1 MGDERRER
9 LTAGDTLRLFVG
21 AFVSELA
28 RSGVRHVCLA
38 PGSRSTP
45 LAMLL
50 QHEPGIRV
58 WTHLDERSAAFFGLG
73 MAKMLREPVALLC
86 TSGTAAV
93 NFAPAVVEAFYAR
106 VPLLVLTA
114 DRPPE
119 LRDAGAN
126 QTIDQLRLYG
136 SHVKWSVEMPLPES
150 SEQALRYARTIA
162 DRAAATARG
171 GPAGPVHINF
181 PFREPLVPTLS
192 MAVPPTGGDHDGIA
206 AVPPTDGGDDG
217 IAASLESGSRGEDT
231 NAPYVSIRQSPRRPE
246 PAELLPLA
254 NDLAGAER
262 GLIVCGPQDDP
273 QFPAAVAGLAAA
285 LGSPTLADPLSQVRC
300 GPHYN
305 DLITDSYDA
314 FLRDD
319 ETASALAPQIVL
331 RFGAT
336 PVSKPLLLYMQ
347 RHADCRQILIG
358 DGWNDP
364 ALVASDAI
372 QADPRSFCDALLS
385 ALRTSDRQSPSSD
398 WAARWRR
405 TDQLSR
411 SALLR
416 RIEDEAAP
424 SEPGGFVDVLDVL
437 PDGATLFAGNSMPVR
452 DLDTCLAGSERRI
465 RVLANRGVSGIDG
478 VMSTALGVGAVSE
491 APLVLVIGDISF
503 YHDMNGLLAA
513 KRHGLSATVVLLN
526 NDGGGIFSFLP
537 QAEESEDFE
546 ELFGTP
552 HGLDFR
558 PAAELYGLSYRLAES
573 RAELRSAVEK
583 SLAADGVQVIE
594 VRTERRENVR
604 LHREMWA
611 AAADA
616 VRAQE
621 APA

>member
-1 MGDERRER
+1 MGDQRRGQ
-9 LTAGDTLRLFVG
+9 LTAGDTLRLFAG

-28 RSGVRHVCLA
+28 RSGVRHACIA

-50 QHEPGIRV
+50 QQEPGIRV

-93 NFAPAVVEAFYAR
+93 NFAPAVVEAFYAH

-150 SEQALRYARTIA
+150 SEQVLRYARTVA
-162 DRAAATARG
+162 DRAAATARD

-181 PFREPLVPTLS
+181 PFREPLIPE
-192 MAVPPTGGDHDGIA
+192 A
-206 AVPPTDGGDDG
+206 AT
-217 IAASLESGSRGEDT
+217 SSQNGSRGDDAD
-231 NAPYVSIRQSPRRPE
+231 APYVRIVQSPRRPE

-254 NDLAGAER
+254 NTLAGAER

-273 QFPAAVAGLAAA
+273 QFPAAVAELAAT
-285 LGSPTLADPLSQVRC
+285 LGYPVLADPLSQVRC

-305 DLITDSYDA
+305 DLVIDSYDT
-314 FLRDD
+314 FLRDG
-319 ETASALAPQIVL
+319 ETASALAPQVML

-347 RHADCRQILIG
+347 RHADCRQVLIG

-372 QADPRSFCDALLS
+372 HADPRSFCDALLS
-385 ALRTSDRQSPSSD
+385 ALRTSDRQSPSPG
-398 WAARWRR
+398 WAGRWRR
-405 TDQLSR
+405 IDQLSR
-411 SALLR
+411 TALLR

-424 SEPGGFVDVLDVL
+424 SEPGTLVDVLDVL

-452 DLDTCLAGSERRI
+452 DLDTCLKASERRI
-465 RVLANRGVSGIDG
+465 HALANRGVSGIDG
-478 VMSTALGVGAVSE
+478 VMSTALGVSAVSQ
-491 APLVLVIGDISF
+491 APLVLLIGDISF

-558 PAAELYGLSYRLAES
+558 PAAELYGLPYRLAGS
-573 RAELRSAVEK
+573 RAELRSAVEE

-594 VRTERRENVR
+594 VRTERRENAR

-611 AAADA
+611 TAADA

-621 APA
+621 TPA